1 MQAAR
6 TKVRGISGLQSFART
21 IRRRGADLGVD
32 AFVVGL
38 EQDQRDDRD
47 YGGPA
52 YGTEAIFVPHA
63 QVGPEPHQIH
73 GGSPS
78 LFQPRTIAQKA
89 LVKAPSR

>member
-1 MQAAR
+1 MSIGARRFDPSGCILVAA
-6 TKVRGISGLQSFART
+6 KVARFSG
-21 IRRRGADLGVD
+21 VE

-38 EQDQRDDRD
+38 EQDQRDDRG

>member
-1 MQAAR
+1 MAKMQAAR
-6 TKVRGISGLQSFART
+6 AKVRGTNALGLQSFART
-21 IRRRGADLGVD
+21 IRRRPANLGVD

-38 EQDQRDDRD
+38 EQEHRYDRG
-47 YGGPA
+47 YGDPA

-78 LFQPRTIAQKA
+78 LF
-89 LVKAPSR
+89 